1 LAEPLLRLEAVEKE
15 ERRTLSDRRRFAH
28 NGRRAG
34 DLQPAG
40 CICIE
45 TRQEMAKLKS
55 VIQLL
60 ADAVQTLTADHHKP

>member
-1 LAEPLLRLEAVEKE
+1 MEKE
-15 ERRTLSDRRRFAH
+15 ERRTLVDRRRFTH

-34 DLQPAG
+34 DLQAAN

-45 TRQEMAKLKS
+45 TRQELAKLKS

-60 ADAVQTLTADHHKP
+60 ADAVQTLTADHNKP